1 MPIQEDKKGGGP
13 DVAADV
19 GESEGEFRAIFELSP
34 VGMAQVSARTGR
46 FIRVNRKYCE
56 RTGYLAEE
64 LATLT
69 PADITYVDDRAGALE
84 AHQSMLRGEI
94 SLDDR
99 EKRYVRKDG
108 TIIWV
113 HAIATLLRDAQG
125 QPDRTITVIQD
136 ILQRKLV
143 EQEREG
149 NGKQFRQ
156 INMNIMNPIV
166 LHAQDGTTV
175 IDVTEQKRAEQ
186 TLLKSQQF
194 TRSVLDNLFAFVG
207 VVTPDGIL
215 IEANRAPLEAA
226 GISASEVI
234 GKNFWDCYWWS
245 YSTEVQAQVQDW
257 CRRVARGDV
266 VRCDVQVRMAGDT
279 RVWID
284 FQLAPLRDADGH
296 ITHLIPSGMD
306 VSGRREAQD
315 RLRSR
320 EERYRTLFESM
331 DQGYCVVEMV
341 FDECGQAVDYRF
353 MEINPAF
360 ERHTKLV
367 GAVGQTMRALVPDI
381 ETHWFN
387 IYGQVAQTGVPIRFN
402 DQSRAMESRWFD
414 VYAFRIGEEGSYK
427 VAILFSDVS
436 VQKRAEQDLRESEER
451 FRSFADSIPQLAW
464 IADAGSEGMIGWFN
478 KVWLDFTGTTQEQ
491 MKGLGWKSL
500 NHPDHIER
508 VVQKFVHHVKHSL
521 DWEDTFPLRGK
532 DGQYRW
538 FLSRMKCIRDDA
550 GDVVQIFGTN
560 TDITR
565 ERELEGEL
573 RQAAADLSE
582 AHRRKDEF
590 LATLAHELRNPLAPI
605 RNGLQLMKLS
615 GDQHETVEQARA
627 MMERQLSHMVRLVD
641 DLMDAS
647 RISQGKLE
655 LRRQPISL
663 NAVLNSAV
671 ESSGAL
677 IEQKR
682 HQLIVKLPAQPLL
695 VDADLTRLA
704 QVFQNLLNNAAKYS
718 EQGGQIHLTVDSQGS
733 EGVVTIKDSGVGIA
747 TDQLPLIFE
756 MFTQV
761 DRSLNMS
768 QGGLGIGLSLVKRL
782 VDMHGGRVEARSGGL
797 GQGSEFVVTLPLVDQ
812 AAQHGTPGVDQILA
826 APQASLKILVVDD
839 NRDGADSLSELL
851 DLMGNDTRTGYDG
864 EEAVSI
870 AGEYQPDVILLDI
883 GLPKLNGY
891 EACRLIRQQ
900 PWGKNIVLIAVTGW
914 GQEKD
919 RSRTQQAGFDHHLV
933 KPVDPQEL
941 MQLLGGLDVTHDNR

>member
-13 DVAADV
+13 DVAEDV
-19 GESEGEFRAIFELSP
+19 GASEGEFRAIFELSP

-56 RTGYLAEE
+56 RTGYLSEE
-64 LATLT
+64 LANLT
-69 PADITYVDDRAGALE
+69 PADITYIDDRAGDLE
-84 AHQSMLRGEI
+84 ANESMLRGEI

-99 EKRYVRKDG
+99 EKRYVCKDG

-113 HAIATLLRDAQG
+113 HANATLLRDAQG
-125 QPDRTITVIQD
+125 QPDRSITVVQD
-136 ILQRKLV
+136 ITQRKLV

-156 INMNIMNPIV
+156 INMNITNPTV
-166 LHAQDGTTV
+166 LHAQDDTTV
-175 IDVTEQKRAEQ
+175 SDVTEQKRAEQ
-186 TLLKSQQF
+186 ALLESRQF

-215 IEANRAPLEAA
+215 IEANRPPLEAA

-245 YSTEVQAQVQDW
+245 YSTEVQAQVRDW
-257 CRRVARGDV
+257 CRQVARGDV

-306 VSGRREAQD
+306 VSGRREAEQTINRQIREMD
-315 RLRSR
+315 ALYATTPAGLFHFDAGLRFVRVNAWMAAINGRAIEEHIGRTVSEVLHPASASQVEGLLR
-320 EERYRTLFESM
+320 EILRTGEPVLGLEIHGMSHAGAGERDWLASYYALRAADGEIV
-331 DQGYCVVEMV
+331 GVHGVVL
-341 FDECGQAVDYRF
+341 D
-353 MEINPAF
+353 IT
-360 ERHTKLV
+360 ERK
-367 GAVGQTMRALVPDI
+367 
-381 ETHWFN
+381 
-387 IYGQVAQTGVPIRFN
+387 QV
-402 DQSRAMESRWFD
+402 
-414 VYAFRIGEEGSYK
+414 
-427 VAILFSDVS
+427 
-436 VQKRAEQDLRESEER
+436 EQDLRENEER

-491 MKGLGWKSL
+491 MKGLGWESL
-500 NHPDHIER
+500 NHPDHIDR

-532 DGQYRW
+532 DGRYRW
-538 FLSRMKCIRDDA
+538 FLSRMKCIRDDE
-550 GDVVQIFGTN
+550 GNVVQIFGTN

-605 RNGLQLMKLS
+605 RSGLQLMKLS
-615 GDQHETVEQARA
+615 GGQHETVEQARA
-627 MMERQLSHMVRLVD
+627 MMERQLTHMVRLVD

-663 NAVLNSAV
+663 NAVLKSAV

-682 HQLIVKLPAQPLL
+682 HQLTVKLPAQPLL

-733 EGVVTIKDSGVGIA
+733 DATVTIKDSGVGIA
-747 TDQLPLIFE
+747 TDQLPRIFE
-756 MFTQV
+756 MFTQL
-761 DRSLNMS
+761 DRSLDMS

-782 VDMHGGRVEARSGGL
+782 IDMHGGRVEARSGGL
-797 GQGSEFVVTLPLVDQ
+797 GQGSEFVVTLPLIDQ
-812 AAQHGTPGVDQILA
+812 STHHGASGVDEAQ
-826 APQASLKILVVDD
+826 SLSQSPLRILVVDD
-839 NRDGADSLSELL
+839 NRDGADSLSEMLG
-851 DLMGNDTRTGYDG
+851 LMGNDTRTGYDG
-864 EEAVSI
+864 EQAVSI
-870 AGEYQPDVILLDI
+870 AGEYRPDVILLDI

-891 EACRLIRQQ
+891 EACRRIRQQ
-900 PWGKNIVLIAVTGW
+900 PWSKKIVLIAVTGW
-914 GQEKD
+914 GQDKD
-919 RSRTQQAGFDHHLV
+919 RSRTHEAGFDHHLV

-941 MQLLGGLDVTHDNR
+941 MSLLAGLDVSNSRD